1 MVTTDDYS
9 YKPGGLAAAA
19 AAPSFQQQQPH
30 HQQPPPPL
38 QLHGGGD
45 HDKVR
50 LPALPLPGRAGWPSP
65 VTGPAR
71 PLPLL
76 IRARLVTKIFC
87 VTFRHIYIKY

>member
-9 YKPGGLAAAA
+9 YKPGLAAAA
-19 AAPSFQQQQPH
+19 PPPSFQQH
-30 HQQPPPPL
+30 HPPPL

-50 LPALPLPGRAGWPSP
+50 LPALPLPGLAGWPSP

-71 PLPLL
+71 PLPLF
-76 IRARLVTKIFC
+76 ISKPWSTDTPSC
-87 VTFRHIYIKY
+87 VLS